1 MTGIPYLTWRYL
13 QHRPLKSMLLTLA
26 VALMIFLPLGVR
38 TFVSESTRVL
48 QNRAVT
54 TPLLIGPK
62 GSAIDLTLASL
73 YFLPQQL
80 EPLKYLTYKQTCAL
94 RQGTVIPLH
103 TRFTAG
109 DSPLVGTSLG
119 YFEQRDLKVSQGRLF
134 TRLGDCVLGADIAAE
149 RGLKVGDHVI
159 SSPENVFDLAGVYPL
174 KMRVTG
180 ILDTAHSPD
189 DRAVFTD
196 LKTAW
201 IIEGIAHGH
210 EDLATPEAADAVLET
225 DGDNITANASL
236 REFTEVTDENIA
248 YFHFHGN
255 ENDYPITSLLVFPA
269 SEKSR
274 ALLLGRYET
283 SSASGQIVIPADSI
297 RQLLDTLFST
307 KDLVFYGFLALAAAS
322 GLMLLIIFSLSLR
335 LRESELST
343 YSKIGVSQARLTTIK
358 IADLLVIVTVGTL
371 LAAAALSVTKSLAET
386 IIPRLL

>member
-13 QHRPLKSMLLTLA
+13 RHRPLKSLLLTFA
-26 VALMIFLPLGVR
+26 VALMIFLPLGVQ
-38 TFVSESTRVL
+38 TFVNESTRVL

-80 EPLKYLTYKQTCAL
+80 EPVKYLTYKQIRAL

-109 DSPLVGTSLG
+109 DSPLVGTSLS
-119 YFEQRDLKVSQGRLF
+119 YFEERQLKISDGRLF
-134 TRLGDCVLGADIAAE
+134 TRLGDCVLGADVATE
-149 RGLKVGDHVI
+149 RDLKVGDHVI

-174 KMRVTG
+174 KMRVAG
-180 ILDTAHSPD
+180 ILAPAHSPD
-189 DRAVFTD
+189 DQAVFVD

-210 EDLATPEAADAVLET
+210 EDLAKPEAAEAVLER
-225 DGDNITANASL
+225 DGKNIAANASL
-236 REFTEVTDENIA
+236 REFTEVTDDNIA
-248 YFHFHGN
+248 SFHFHGN
-255 ENDYPITSLLVFPA
+255 ENDYPITSLLVFPT

-283 SSASGQIVIPADSI
+283 STATAQIVIPAVSV

-335 LRESELST
+335 LRERELST
-343 YSKIGVSQARLTTIK
+343 YRKIGISRGRLAAIK
-358 IADLLVIVTVGTL
+358 IADLLVIMIAGAI
-371 LAAAALSVTKSLAET
+371 LAAAALAVTKSLAET
-386 IIPRLL
+386 LIPRLL

>member
-13 QHRPLKSMLLTLA
+13 RHRPLKSLLLTFA
-26 VALMIFLPLGVR
+26 VALMVFLPLGVQS
-38 TFVSESTRVL
+38 FVNESTRVL

-80 EPLKYLTYKQTCAL
+80 EPVKYLTYKQIRAL

-109 DSPLVGTSLG
+109 DSPLVGTSLS
-119 YFEQRDLKVSQGRLF
+119 YFEERQLKVANGRLF
-134 TRLGDCVLGADIAAE
+134 TRLGDCVLGADVATE
-149 RGLKVGDHVI
+149 RDLKVGDHVI

-174 KMRVTG
+174 KMRVAG
-180 ILDTAHSPD
+180 ILAPAHSPD
-189 DRAVFTD
+189 DQAIFVD

-210 EDLATPEAADAVLET
+210 EDLAQPEAADAVLRTE
-225 DGDNITANASL
+225 GKNIAANASL
-236 REFTEVTDENIA
+236 REFTEVTDDNIA
-248 YFHFHGN
+248 SFHFHGN
-255 ENDYPITSLLVFPA
+255 ENDYPITSLLVFPS

-283 SSASGQIVIPADSI
+283 SAATAQIVIPAVSV

-307 KDLVFYGFLALAAAS
+307 KDLVLYGFLALAAAS

-335 LRESELST
+335 LRERELAT
-343 YSKIGVSQARLTTIK
+343 YRKIGISRGRLAAIK
-358 IADLLVIVTVGTL
+358 IADLLVIMIAGAL
-371 LAAAALSVTKSLAET
+371 LAAAALVVTKSLAET
-386 IIPRLL
+386 LIPRLL

>member
-13 QHRPLKSMLLTLA
+13 RHRPLKSLLLTLA

-38 TFVSESTRVL
+38 IFVEESTRVL
-48 QNRAVT
+48 QDRAVT

-80 EPLKYLTYKQTCAL
+80 EPLKYLTHKQTRAL
-94 RQGTVIPLH
+94 RHGTAIPLH

-109 DSPLVGTSLG
+109 DAPLVGTSLN
-119 YFEQRDLKVSQGRLF
+119 YFEQRGLEVSDGRLF
-134 TRLGDCVLGADIAAE
+134 TRLGDCVLGAEIAAR

-159 SSPENVFDLAGVYPL
+159 SSPENVFDLAGTYPL

-180 ILDTAHSPD
+180 ILEAGHSPD
-189 DRAVFTD
+189 DSAIFID

-210 EDLATPEAADAVLET
+210 EDLAAPAAADAVLET
-225 DGDNITANASL
+225 EGDNIKANASL
-236 REFTEVTDENIA
+236 REFTEVTDDNIA
-248 YFHFHGN
+248 SFHFHGN
-255 ENDYPITSLLVFPA
+255 ENDYPITSVLVFPD

-274 ALLLGRYET
+274 SLLLGRYET
-283 SSASGQIVIPADSI
+283 SRATAQIVIPAESV

-307 KDLVFYGFLALAAAS
+307 KDLVFYGFLALAVAS
-322 GLMLLIIFSLSLR
+322 GIMLLIIFSLSLR
-335 LRESELST
+335 LREAELST
-343 YSKIGVSQARLTTIK
+343 YGKIGVSPVRLLAIK
-358 IADLLVIVTVGTL
+358 IADLMVIVIAGAL
-371 LAAAALSVTKSLAET
+371 LAAAALTVTKSLAET
-386 IIPRLL
+386 VIPRLL

>member
-13 QHRPLKSMLLTLA
+13 QHLPLKSLLLMLA

-38 TFVSESTRVL
+38 TFVNESTRVL

-80 EPLKYLTYKQTCAL
+80 EPLKYLNYKQTRAL
-94 RQGTVIPLH
+94 RQGTIIPLH
-103 TRFTAG
+103 ARFAAG

-119 YFEQRDLKVSQGRLF
+119 YFEQRHLKVSQGRLF
-134 TRLGDCVLGADIAAE
+134 TRLGDCVLGAKIAAE

-174 KMRVTG
+174 KMRITG
-180 ILDTAHSPD
+180 ILEAAHSPD
-189 DRAVFTD
+189 DSAVFID

-201 IIEGIAHGH
+201 IIEGLAHGH
-210 EDLATPEAADAVLET
+210 EDLAKPEAADAVLGTE
-225 DGDNITANASL
+225 GKNIKANASL
-236 REFTEVTDENIA
+236 REFTEVTDDNIA
-248 YFHFHGN
+248 SFHFHGN

-274 ALLLGRYET
+274 ALILGRYET
-283 SSASGQIVIPADSI
+283 TRATGQIVIPADSI

-307 KDLVFYGFLALAAAS
+307 KDLVFYGFLAIAATA
-322 GLMLLIIFSLSLR
+322 GIMLLIIFSLSLR
-335 LRESELST
+335 LRETELST
-343 YSKIGVSQARLTTIK
+343 YRKIGVSPARLAAIK

-371 LAAAALSVTKSLAET
+371 LATAALTGTKALAET